1 MGLTWM
7 LTTPDSKIQSTG
19 GRVSSENL
27 FGLRKRRDFFGGLAM
42 IFRHGQQLPRV
53 KVRLVSF
60 IAKVSLWIY
69 ESFQYTEE
77 EIGTWSQIFRK
88 LKVLHQRYACKWVK
102 WVLHS
107 IPPFIVHSCRQFL
120 DNWSDLERYCGYRE
134 NNIPQL
140 EDINR

>member
-1 MGLTWM
+1 MA
-7 LTTPDSKIQSTG
+7 
-19 GRVSSENL
+19 VSPL
-27 FGLRKRRDFFGGLAM
+27 KTFFGLRKRRDFFGGLAM

-88 LKVLHQRYACKWVK
+88 LKVLHQRYACK
-102 WVLHS
+102 
-107 IPPFIVHSCRQFL
+107 
-120 DNWSDLERYCGYRE
+120 
-134 NNIPQL
+134 
-140 EDINR
+140 